1 MLKWVNASNDN
12 PGYSVYYAIP
22 ARDEN
27 VLYAIRRKKKTTEF
41 TPKFWRAFVRTA
53 RGEALKVVYAA
64 ETQGECKAYIQD
76 LEDTVSGTDG

>member
-22 ARDEN
+22 TRDEN
-27 VLYAIRRKKKTTEF
+27 VLYVIRRKKKTTEF

-76 LEDTVSGTDG
+76 MEDTVSDTDR